1 MGLGRQIDALISGI
15 ASPMEPCRDDP
26 AVRDL
31 DPIRAKADLFRT
43 PADGPPPSRV
53 ALNDSF
59 ATDSEQA
66 AIAKWIRLRNRCGA
80 RMAIPRTVP
89 PSLNAPEAASL
100 QQGLALAR
108 MFQASVGRLI
118 RGLYLQ
124 ELTYG
129 EFARKRFE
137 FTGDAV
143 ALLAEMQEAG
153 RAADDARLGQT
164 VRQLLYLRL
173 TWYTYLQ
180 RLDARRPHSVHNR
193 GAIYT

>member
-1 MGLGRQIDALISGI
+1 
-15 ASPMEPCRDDP
+15 MEPCKDDP

-43 PADGPPPSRV
+43 VADGPPPSAV

-59 ATDSEQA
+59 ATDTEQA
-66 AIAKWIRLRNRCGA
+66 AIAKWIRLSNRCGA
-80 RMAIPRTVP
+80 RIAVPRAVAPT
-89 PSLNAPEAASL
+89 LNAPEAASL
-100 QQGLALAR
+100 HLGLALAR
-108 MFQASVGRLI
+108 LFQMSAGHLI
-118 RGLYLQ
+118 HGLYFQ
-124 ELTYG
+124 QLTYG

-137 FTGDAV
+137 FTRDAV
-143 ALLAEMQEAG
+143 ALMSEIQEAG

-173 TWYTYLQ
+173 SWNTYLQ
-180 RLDARRPHSVHNR
+180 RLDTRQPRSVHIR

>member
-1 MGLGRQIDALISGI
+1 M
-15 ASPMEPCRDDP
+15 
-26 AVRDL
+26 RDL

-43 PADGPPPSRV
+43 AADGPPPSRV

-59 ATDSEQA
+59 ATDTEQA
-66 AIAKWIRLRNRCGA
+66 AIAKWMRLRNRCGA
-80 RMAIPRTVP
+80 LIAAPRTVP
-89 PSLNAPEAASL
+89 PSLNAPEAASF

-118 RGLYLQ
+118 RGLYFQ

-137 FTGDAV
+137 FTREAV
-143 ALLAEMQEAG
+143 ALMAELQEAG

-173 TWYTYLQ
+173 SWNTYLQ
-180 RLDARRPHSVHNR
+180 RLDARQPRAVHIR